1 MVARAADRQGYV
13 GEVWGTLQGDK
24 IRAMHGLCRGLS
36 YALNKGVAMQL
47 VQAQET
53 ALRHY
58 VSQPRQVVPGRYT
71 TSFATPL
78 RIELPVQRPAC
89 VMLAGCF
96 LCFSSCHK

>member
-58 VSQPRQVVPGRYT
+58 VSQPRQVHNILRYT
-71 TSFATPL
+71 TSN
-78 RIELPVQRPAC
+78 
-89 VMLAGCF
+89 
-96 LCFSSCHK
+96 